1 MANRLVEWTG
11 VCSVNPHTI
20 DERRRRLLEMTDE
33 IDETC
38 SETGDEY
45 HKYVLMYVDD
55 ILTTSMEPT
64 SMLMSM
70 KEDTIQY

>member
-1 MANRLVEWTG
+1 MGPV
-11 VCSVNPHTI
+11 
-20 DERRRRLLEMTDE
+20 LEVTDE
-33 IDETC
+33 IDGNC

-45 HKYVLMYVDD
+45 HKYGLMYVDD
-55 ILTTSMEPT
+55 ILTISMEPR